1 MDVSNKVNRQ
11 LLFFLCLLS
20 FLSCKREALQNS
32 SCDDLKQ
39 VDTILVN
46 IEFPSDLNIY
56 KQDEDQ
62 VVKIGYHAGFGDSLS
77 WTGGIQGS
85 QFVSDDMG
93 NVRLTQYWSNK
104 VDQDLSTI
112 KTSVLGIEICDE
124 CLNVPSVVTAN
135 RDGIND
141 RFELAGSYCNLLL
154 EVENEYGQQ
163 ISCDYP
169 SWEYDQPEGKY
180 FYLCEVELADGRIV
194 SKTGSFILTH
204 ASFNTK
210 VHNHS

>member
-62 VVKIGYHAGFGDSLS
+62 VVRSVTMQDS
-77 WTGGIQGS
+77 
-85 QFVSDDMG
+85 
-93 NVRLTQYWSNK
+93 
-104 VDQDLSTI
+104 
-112 KTSVLGIEICDE
+112 EI
-124 CLNVPSVVTAN
+124 A
-135 RDGIND
+135 
-141 RFELAGSYCNLLL
+141 
-154 EVENEYGQQ
+154 
-163 ISCDYP
+163 
-169 SWEYDQPEGKY
+169 
-180 FYLCEVELADGRIV
+180 
-194 SKTGSFILTH
+194 
-204 ASFNTK
+204 
-210 VHNHS
+210 